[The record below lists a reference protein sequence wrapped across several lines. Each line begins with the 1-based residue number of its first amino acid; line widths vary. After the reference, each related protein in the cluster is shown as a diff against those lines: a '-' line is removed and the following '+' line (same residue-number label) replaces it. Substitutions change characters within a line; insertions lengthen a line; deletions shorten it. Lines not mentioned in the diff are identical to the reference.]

1 MYAKARLENGNDEEK
16 CVGFRKGCC
25 LQPLVKGCLFIVVIC
40 KAYRKQ
46 ERNAWPGVGWEWGSP
61 RLTLTLNSQYRDQRL
76 KNGLVSVLDTLVV
89 SLVCT
94 DFSKY
99 AFFSLSFLRE
109 AGHSA

>member
-1 MYAKARLENGNDEEK
+1 MSKQGL
-16 CVGFRKGCC
+16 RKEMMKKSVWVFGKDAACNHRA
-25 LQPLVKGCLFIVVIC
+25 KGCLFIVVIC

-46 ERNAWPGVGWEWGSP
+46 ERNAWLGLGWEWGSP
-61 RLTLTLNSQYRDQRL
+61 RLTLTLNSQYKDQRL
-76 KNGLVSVLDTLVV
+76 KNGLVFVLDILVV